1 MVLGSNVHLEKSS
14 EYSFFEPWLG
24 DGLLISKGDK
34 WRSHRK
40 MIAPTFHQSI
50 LKTFIPVFNKN
61 AASLIDQ
68 LRNEALDQI
77 CDIHDYMSGT
87 TVDVLLETVMG
98 VKKTKEAT
106 SSYKYAK
113 AVME

>member
-1 MVLGSNVHLEKSS
+1 MGSSVHLEKSF
-14 EYSFFEPWLG
+14 EYRFFEPWLG
-24 DGLLISKGDK
+24 DGLLISKGEK

-50 LKTFIPVFNKN
+50 LKTFMPVFNKN
-61 AASLIDQ
+61 ADELVEI
-68 LRNEALDQI
+68 LRKEVVGKI

-98 VKKTKEAT
+98 VKKTKEEKT
-106 SSYKYAK
+106 SFKYAK